1 MKSFY
6 WFTDD
11 GVSEFQHLEREGT
24 GGEFVTSQ
32 LGLEEPADAVGALRR
47 AVSTSGVVARNRFT
61 IDDTPMLRDLVD

>member
-47 AVSTSGVVARNRFT
+47 AVSTSGVVGQTTASPST
-61 IDDTPMLRDLVD
+61 IPMLRDLVD